1 MKSFN
6 EFNEY
11 LLEKLITFGGK
22 AYPKFGNVV
31 ILAGGGGS
39 GKGFIQSQLMG
50 IQGKTFD
57 VDALKSLA
65 VKSEKIAQRVKKEL
79 GVDLSQFKVKG
90 ALKNPETVSLLH
102 GIIGDELNLP
112 DKEKRAFFS
121 SIMTA
126 DPERKPNV
134 IFDVTLKSLQKFDNL
149 ISNVTR
155 LGYDKKNIHLVW
167 IINDIEIALKQ
178 NAERDRFVK
187 PEILINTHVGAQQTV
202 ADVIKLGNKL
212 KSYMDGDIVFAFN
225 KVGVDTSYIK
235 SPKKDAEFKF
245 LTTKNKKGE
254 TVKVDVSGGGG
265 YLKDANFF
273 YIKRAGKTVMNFDEI
288 DKNIRAKIRDYV
300 PKGAEW

>member
-79 GVDLSQFKVKG
+79 GVDLSQFNVKG

-102 GIIGDELNLP
+102 GIIGDELKLP

-273 YIKRAGKTVMNFDEI
+273 YIKRAGKAVMNFDDI
-288 DKNIRAKIRDYV
+288 DKDIRAKIRDYV

>member
-1 MKSFN
+1 MKTFN
-6 EFNEY
+6 EFNDY
-11 LLEKLITFGGK
+11 LLEKLITLGGK

-39 GKGFIQSQLMG
+39 GKGFIQSQLLG

-65 VKSEKIAQRVKKEL
+65 VKSEKISQRVKKEI
-79 GVDLSQFKVKG
+79 GVDLSQFKFKG

-102 GIIGDELNLP
+102 GIIGDELKLP

-202 ADVIKLGNKL
+202 ADIIKLGDKIS
-212 KSYMDGDIVFAFN
+212 SYMDGDIVFAFN
-225 KVGVDTSYIK
+225 KVGVDTTYIK
-235 SPKKDAEFKF
+235 SPKQSADFKF

-273 YIKRAGKTVMNFDEI
+273 YIKKAGKPITPFDKI
-288 DKNIRAKIRDYV
+288 DKDIRAKIKDYV
-300 PKGAEW
+300 PKGVEW

>member
-102 GIIGDELNLP
+102 GIIGDELKLP

-254 TVKVDVSGGGG
+254 TVNVDVSGGGG

-273 YIKRAGKTVMNFDEI
+273 YIKRAGKAVMNFDEI

>member
-65 VKSEKIAQRVKKEL
+65 VKSNKIAQRVKKEL

-102 GIIGDELNLP
+102 GIIGDELKLP
-112 DKEKRAFFS
+112 DKEKQAFFS

-225 KVGVDTSYIK
+225 KVGVDTTYIK
-235 SPKKDAEFKF
+235 SPKQSADFNF

-273 YIKRAGKTVMNFDEI
+273 YIKKAGKPITPFDKI
-288 DKNIRAKIRDYV
+288 DKDIRAKIKDYV
-300 PKGAEW
+300 PKGVEW

>member
-31 ILAGGGGS
+31 ILAGGGS

-79 GVDLSQFKVKG
+79 GVDLSQFNVKG

-102 GIIGDELNLP
+102 GIIGDELKLP

-273 YIKRAGKTVMNFDEI
+273 YIKRAGKAVMNFDDI
-288 DKNIRAKIRDYV
+288 DKDIRAKIRDYV

>member
-102 GIIGDELNLP
+102 GIIGDELKLP

>member
-1 MKSFN
+1 MKTFN
-6 EFNEY
+6 EFNDY
-11 LLEKLITFGGK
+11 LLEKLITLGGK

-39 GKGFIQSQLMG
+39 GKGFIQSQLLG

-65 VKSEKIAQRVKKEL
+65 VKSEKITQRVKKEL

-102 GIIGDELNLP
+102 GIIGDELKLP

-202 ADVIKLGNKL
+202 ADIIKLGDKIS
-212 KSYMDGDIVFAFN
+212 SYIDGDIVFAFN
-225 KVGVDTSYIK
+225 KVGVDTTYIK
-235 SPKKDAEFKF
+235 SPKQSADFKF

-273 YIKRAGKTVMNFDEI
+273 YIKKAGKPTTTFDKI
-288 DKNIRAKIRDYV
+288 DKDIRAKIKDYV
-300 PKGAEW
+300 PKGVEW

>member
-1 MKSFN
+1 MLSF
-6 EFNEY
+6 
-11 LLEKLITFGGK
+11 LL
-22 AYPKFGNVV
+22 VV
-31 ILAGGGGS
+31 VAPERGS
-39 GKGFIQSQLMG
+39 SSHS
-50 IQGKTFD
+50 
-57 VDALKSLA
+57 LKSLA

-102 GIIGDELNLP
+102 GIIGDELKLP

>member
-1 MKSFN
+1 MKTFN
-6 EFNEY
+6 EFNDY

-65 VKSEKIAQRVKKEL
+65 VKSEKITQRVKKEL
-79 GVDLSQFKVKG
+79 GVDLSRFNVKG
-90 ALKNPETVSLLH
+90 ALKDPETVSLLH
-102 GIIGDELNLP
+102 GIIGDELKLP
-112 DKEKRAFFS
+112 DKEKRAFFA
-121 SIMTA
+121 SIMAA
-126 DPERKPNV
+126 DPERKPNI
-134 IFDVTLKSLQKFDNL
+134 IFDVTLKTLQKFDNL
-149 ISNVTR
+149 ASNVTR

-167 IINDIEIALKQ
+167 IINDIEVALKQ

-202 ADVIKLGNKL
+202 ADIIKLGDKIS
-212 KSYMDGDIVFAFN
+212 SYIDGDIVFAFN

-235 SPKKDAEFKF
+235 SPKQSADFKF

-273 YIKRAGKTVMNFDEI
+273 YVKKAGKPTIPFDKI
-288 DKNIRAKIRDYV
+288 DKDIRAKIKDYV
-300 PKGAEW
+300 PKGVEW

>member
-102 GIIGDELNLP
+102 GIIGDELKLP

-225 KVGVDTSYIK
+225 KVGVDTTYIK

-254 TVKVDVSGGGG
+254 TVKVDVSGGVV
-265 YLKDANFF
+265 
-273 YIKRAGKTVMNFDEI
+273 I
-288 DKNIRAKIRDYV
+288 
-300 PKGAEW
+300 

>member
-102 GIIGDELNLP
+102 GIIGDELKLP

-149 ISNVTR
+149 ISTVTR

-178 NAERDRFVK
+178 NADRDRFVK

-273 YIKRAGKTVMNFDEI
+273 YIKRAGKAVMNFDDI
-288 DKNIRAKIRDYV
+288 DKDIRAKIRDYV

>member
-102 GIIGDELNLP
+102 GIIGDELKLP

-273 YIKRAGKTVMNFDEI
+273 YIKRAGKTVMNSDEI

>member
-1 MKSFN
+1 M
-6 EFNEY
+6 
-11 LLEKLITFGGK
+11 KLISKKVLNEKRTVYDLSVQNNHNYFITK
-22 AYPKFGNVV
+22 SNIPVHN
-31 ILAGGGGS
+31 S

-79 GVDLSQFKVKG
+79 GVDLSQFNVKG

-102 GIIGDELNLP
+102 GIIGDELKLP

-273 YIKRAGKTVMNFDEI
+273 YIKRAGKAVMNFDDI
-288 DKNIRAKIRDYV
+288 DKDIRAKIRDYV

>member
-65 VKSEKIAQRVKKEL
+65 VKSDKITQRVKKEL
-79 GVDLSQFKVKG
+79 GVDLIQFKVKG

-102 GIIGDELNLP
+102 GIIGDELKLP

-212 KSYMDGDIVFAFN
+212 KSYMDGDIVFVFN
-225 KVGVDTSYIK
+225 KVGVDTTYIK
-235 SPKKDAEFKF
+235 SPEKETDFKY

-273 YIKRAGKTVMNFDEI
+273 YIKRAGKAVMNFDDI
-288 DKNIRAKIRDYV
+288 DKDIRAKIRNYV